1 MYKLQVGQ
9 TGHHAPFLLYHGR
22 SGVNERN
29 YEMPAVKEMNFEV
42 GFEAYSQLSDKA
54 RSFVQAH
61 PNQARTLILTALE
74 GAAVLDESS
83 SAVEIPAGVPA
94 SLKRFFVNDPLNDQA
109 DTLTATQAAEELG
122 MARQSVYTWI
132 EQGRLLAWETTKRGK
147 HIPREQILG
156 EGEVVADIKDVLDI
170 IPDPKTAWRFLTEE
184 TPFFDT
190 PQRPIDVLKSG
201 DVAAVC
207 AAARSVGE
215 AFS

>member
-1 MYKLQVGQ
+1 
-9 TGHHAPFLLYHGR
+9 
-22 SGVNERN
+22 
-29 YEMPAVKEMNFEV
+29 MPAIKEMEFAV
-42 GFEAYSQLSDKA
+42 GYEAYSQLSDKA
-54 RSFVQAH
+54 RSFIKAH
-61 PNQARTLILTALE
+61 PNQARLLIRTALE
-74 GAAVLDESS
+74 GAAVLDVAGSDI
-83 SAVEIPAGVPA
+83 EIPASVPRR
-94 SLKRFFVNDPLNDQA
+94 LKRFFVNDPLNDRGE
-109 DTLTATQAAEELG
+109 TFTASQAAKKLV

-132 EQGRLLAWETTKRGK
+132 EQGRLLAWETSKRGK

-156 EGEVVADIKDVLDI
+156 EGDVVDGIKDVLSV

-184 TPFFDT
+184 SPFFDT